1 METGWLADL
10 IFYEGEFRRGLALI
24 TENGRIA
31 RVSGEPEDL
40 ARAQRLSSRAILP
53 GLVNVH
59 SHTFQRVI
67 RGRTEHRTRAARDTF
82 WTWRHAMYRAAN
94 ALSPEDIY
102 DAARMAFL
110 EMLLSGITSVGEF
123 HYIHHAPGGAPYR
136 NHNLLAME
144 IVRAARN
151 LGLRIALLRTAYVR
165 AGWQKEPDPGQARF
179 LTPRAADFVRDTE
192 DLLAELAPADAEP
205 AAWVGVAPHSV
216 RAVPLEYLREV
227 VSYARA
233 RDLPVHMHVAEQ
245 PAEIEACVAEYGL
258 RPLELL
264 QREGILDAGFTGVH
278 AIHITPQEAGFLG
291 SARAHVCACPTSERN
306 LGDGAVPAEMLAD
319 AGAIL
324 CFGSDSNVQI
334 NLLEDARE
342 LEYHLRMNRLER
354 AVLAPDA
361 ERESLARR
369 LFASASS
376 AGAASLRSPGGV
388 LAAGR
393 AADFFTVDLNDPSV
407 AGADAGSLLSHIV
420 FSLERTAIRDVIVSG
435 KPVVQNGR
443 HRLQEEIVLAF
454 TALQQRIWSAAP

>member
-1 METGWLADL
+1 
-10 IFYEGEFRRGLALI
+10 
-24 TENGRIA
+24 
-31 RVSGEPEDL
+31 
-40 ARAQRLSSRAILP
+40 
-53 GLVNVH
+53 
-59 SHTFQRVI
+59 
-67 RGRTEHRTRAARDTF
+67 
-82 WTWRHAMYRAAN
+82 
-94 ALSPEDIY
+94 
-102 DAARMAFL
+102 
-110 EMLLSGITSVGEF
+110 
-123 HYIHHAPGGAPYR
+123 
-136 NHNLLAME
+136 
-144 IVRAARN
+144 
-151 LGLRIALLRTAYVR
+151 
-165 AGWQKEPDPGQARF
+165 
-179 LTPRAADFVRDTE
+179 
-192 DLLAELAPADAEP
+192 
-205 AAWVGVAPHSV
+205 
-216 RAVPLEYLREV
+216 
-227 VSYARA
+227 
-233 RDLPVHMHVAEQ
+233 
-245 PAEIEACVAEYGL
+245 
-258 RPLELL
+258 
-264 QREGILDAGFTGVH
+264 
-278 AIHITPQEAGFLG
+278 
-291 SARAHVCACPTSERN
+291 
-306 LGDGAVPAEMLAD
+306 MLAD